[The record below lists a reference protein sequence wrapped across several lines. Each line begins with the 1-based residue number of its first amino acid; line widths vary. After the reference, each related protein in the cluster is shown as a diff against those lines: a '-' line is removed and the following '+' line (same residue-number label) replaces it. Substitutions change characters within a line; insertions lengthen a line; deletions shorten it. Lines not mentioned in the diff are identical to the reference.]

1 MKPTL
6 TGSFV
11 AMPTPF
17 NGDGSVDFGGLT
29 TWIDFHAT
37 HGTSGLLVIGSTGE
51 VSTLTT
57 EERQA
62 IIRHCVR
69 NRRRGMPLWFGC
81 SMNNT
86 AATIEMIRFAA
97 AEGADGAVLTP
108 PAYVAVPEADAVEFY
123 RDCADASP
131 IPLAIYNNPTRVK
144 TDLQAEHI
152 IELAKHP
159 RIAVLKESCSRPAQI
174 AKILHSGADITVM
187 CCDSPNLG
195 LVVPTMALGGH
206 GTSNMSGNVAP
217 QEMAVISTPW
227 GDDPA
232 QPARFRE
239 THQRILPL
247 MLFNYSA
254 GNPIPVKSLLRA
266 LGMPAGPMRKPYRM
280 LDGAALERGVQI
292 VKELGLVEK
301 YGYSVARAPAAL
313 AAE

>member
-1 MKPTL
+1 MPLNL

-11 AMPTPF
+11 AAPTPF
-17 NGDGSVDFGGLT
+17 NADGAIDFGGLT
-29 TWIDFHAT
+29 TWIDFHAAN
-37 HGTSGLLVIGSTGE
+37 GTKALLMLGSTGE
-51 VSTLTT
+51 VSTLSK

-62 IIRHCVR
+62 VIRHCVKNR
-69 NRRRGMPLWFGC
+69 NPGLPLWFGC

-86 AATIEMIRFAA
+86 ETTIEMVRFAA

-108 PAYVAVPEADAVEFY
+108 PSYVAIPEADAVEFY

-144 TDLQAEHI
+144 TDLTQDHI

-159 RIAVLKESCSRPAQI
+159 KIAVLKESCSRPAQI
-174 AKILHSGADITVM
+174 AKILHSGADIVVM

-206 GTSNMSGNVAP
+206 GTSNMTGNVAP

-227 GDDPA
+227 GEDGA
-232 QPARFRE
+232 QALRFRE
-239 THQRILPL
+239 THQRLLPL
-247 MLFNYSA
+247 MAFNYSA
-254 GNPIPVKSLLRA
+254 GNPIPIKSLLRA
-266 LGMPAGPMRKPYRM
+266 LGMPVGAMRKPYRG
-280 LDGAALERGVQI
+280 LEGEALERGVRI

-301 YGYSVARAPAAL
+301 YGYSVKPAAYAL